1 MMQWLSK
8 LKPLILILLMLLV
21 GVVTGGYLFSDSQP
35 RSFLAI
41 HKCQN
46 TCLQPN
52 ELVGLLASVGIQ
64 KLPMLIPSVMAETE
78 KTVVIEH
85 PAPEARI
92 HYLVVPKKDIKNIA
106 DVTEAEE
113 EYLVDAFRVIRGMVK
128 EKNLVKYRVVTNGP
142 GYQGVTYL
150 HFHLIAQ

>member
-1 MMQWLSK
+1 MQWLRK
-8 LKPLILILLMLLV
+8 LKPFILILITLLV

-64 KLPMLIPSVMAETE
+64 KLPMLIPSVAAETE

-106 DVTEAEE
+106 DVKESEE
-113 EYLVDAFRVIRGMVK
+113 EYLVDAFRVIRGVVK
-128 EKNLVKYRVVTNGP
+128 EKNLVKYRVITNGP

>member
-1 MMQWLSK
+1 MQWSRK
-8 LKPLILILLMLLV
+8 VKPLILILLTLLV
-21 GVVTGGYLFSDSQP
+21 GVVTGGYIFSDSQP

-46 TCLQPN
+46 TCLQPKD
-52 ELVGLLASVGIQ
+52 LAGLLASVGIQ
-64 KLPMLIPSVMAETE
+64 KLPMLIPSVIAETE

-92 HYLVVPKKDIKNIA
+92 HYLVFPKKDIKNIA
-106 DVTEAEE
+106 DVTEADE
-113 EYLVDAFRVIRGMVK
+113 EYLVDAFRVIRGLVK

-150 HFHLIAQ
+150 HFHLMAQ

>member
-1 MMQWLSK
+1 M
-8 LKPLILILLMLLV
+8 
-21 GVVTGGYLFSDSQP
+21 
-35 RSFLAI
+35 
-41 HKCQN
+41 
-46 TCLQPN
+46 
-52 ELVGLLASVGIQ
+52 LASVGIQ

-85 PAPEARI
+85 PAPESRI

>member
-1 MMQWLSK
+1 MQGLRK
-8 LKPLILILLMLLV
+8 LKPLIIILLTLLV
-21 GVVTGGYLFSDSQP
+21 GVATGGYLFSDSQP

-52 ELVGLLASVGIQ
+52 ELAGLLASVGIQ

-78 KTVVIEH
+78 RTVVIEH

-106 DVTEAEE
+106 DVTESDE
-113 EYLVDAFRVIRGMVK
+113 EYLVDAFRVIGGIVK
-128 EKNLVKYRVVTNGP
+128 EKNLVKYRLVTNGP
-142 GYQGVTYL
+142 GYQEVTYL

>member
-1 MMQWLSK
+1 MQWHRK
-8 LKPLILILLMLLV
+8 LKPLILILLTLLV
-21 GVVTGGYLFSDSQP
+21 GVVIGGYLFSDSQP

-46 TCLQPN
+46 TCLHPN
-52 ELVGLLASVGIQ
+52 ELVGLLTSVGIQ
-64 KLPMLIPSVMAETE
+64 KLPMLIPSVRAETE

-150 HFHLIAQ
+150 HFHLLAQ

>member
-1 MMQWLSK
+1 MQWLSK
-8 LKPLILILLMLLV
+8 LKPLIFILLMLLV

-85 PAPEARI
+85 PAPESRI